1 MSKKYEHGITIKWG
15 AELYYVSMEDWQKQ
29 TVPDDLRAEV
39 TQLIDRGTILASI
52 SQTGEG
58 IGSACYLIDLSAIR
72 SDE

>member
-1 MSKKYEHGITIKWG
+1 MD
-15 AELYYVSMEDWQKQ
+15 AWQKQ

-39 TQLIDRGTILASI
+39 TQLIDRGAILASI

-58 IGSACYLIDLSAIR
+58 IGSACYLIDLSSIR

>member
-1 MSKKYEHGITIKWG
+1 MTKKYEHGITIKWG
-15 AELYYVSMEDWQKQ
+15 AELYYGPVEAWQKQ

-39 TQLIDRGTILASI
+39 SQLINRGAILASI